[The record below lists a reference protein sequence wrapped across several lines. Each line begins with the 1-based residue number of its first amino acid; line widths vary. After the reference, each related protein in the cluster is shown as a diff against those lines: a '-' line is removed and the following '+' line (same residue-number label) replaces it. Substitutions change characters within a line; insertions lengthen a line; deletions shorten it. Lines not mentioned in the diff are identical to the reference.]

1 MAQVPS
7 PSQAPGDGVEES
19 KLMTDSSLTPEAP
32 DALQIANFLRRFAD
46 MMSVGHNA
54 TYLNQAAVL
63 IETLAADATAAMD
76 EEQLWRY
83 KYETV
88 THHADAL
95 EAECDTLKH
104 DIDGHLNVI
113 SSTLIERDALAATG
127 EAQKSELA
135 ALRRDLDR
143 EREKFTVQTVAH
155 DGMMAGLRSA
165 FDGEHAR
172 LQAAIDKGAGEL
184 AELRGAFDHER
195 AELTVKLISREAELS
210 GLRLALDDQRTDFQA
225 QLKAAG
231 DELTAFRVAA
241 GRERDAL
248 MEKIVTLEAKRA
260 EIRSA
265 FDRIS
270 EFRSQTDQH
279 QDAAERAGAAMADLQ
294 AASSSSAAQPGGQNA
309 SVGEADMVVP
319 KATLRQA
326 RAQFE
331 YLAGEFTGVG
341 DVASKVMCE
350 LGAFTMDAAL
360 GAGRAPD
367 PLPVGE
373 VALSILASPSVTPQP
388 AAALTSAS
396 NSSP

>member
-1 MAQVPS
+1 
-7 PSQAPGDGVEES
+7 
-19 KLMTDSSLTPEAP
+19 MTHEAP
-32 DALQIANFLRRFAD
+32 DAAQTANFLRRFAD
-46 MMSVGHNA
+46 MMSVGQNA
-54 TYLNQAAVL
+54 NYLNHAAVL
-63 IETLAADATAAMD
+63 LETLGAVATAARD

-88 THHADAL
+88 TQHTDLL

-104 DIDGHLNVI
+104 DIDGHLEVI
-113 SSTLIERDALAATG
+113 SSTLAERDALTAIV
-127 EAQKSELA
+127 EAQELDIA
-135 ALRRDLDR
+135 ELRRDLDR
-143 EREKFTVQTVAH
+143 EREKLTVQTVAH
-155 DGMMAGLRSA
+155 DGIMAGLRGA
-165 FDGEHAR
+165 FDAEHAR
-172 LQAAIDKGAGEL
+172 LQAAIEKASEEL
-184 AELRGAFDHER
+184 AELRLAFDRER
-195 AELTVKLISREAELS
+195 GELKAQLTSREAELS
-210 GLRLALDDQRTDFQA
+210 ELRLTLDRQRVELQA

-231 DELTAFRVAA
+231 DELAAFRVVS

-248 MEKIVTLEAKRA
+248 TEKIVALEAKRA

-270 EFRSQTDQH
+270 ELRNQTDQRH
-279 QDAAERAGAAMADLQ
+279 DGATRAVAAAAGPEPAP
-294 AASSSSAAQPGGQNA
+294 SSPSTQRGGQNA
-309 SVGEADMVVP
+309 SVGEANAVVP

-331 YLAGEFTGVG
+331 HLAHEFTGVG
-341 DVASKVMCE
+341 DVASQVMCE

-360 GAGRAPD
+360 GAGREPD
-367 PLPVGE
+367 PLTVGE